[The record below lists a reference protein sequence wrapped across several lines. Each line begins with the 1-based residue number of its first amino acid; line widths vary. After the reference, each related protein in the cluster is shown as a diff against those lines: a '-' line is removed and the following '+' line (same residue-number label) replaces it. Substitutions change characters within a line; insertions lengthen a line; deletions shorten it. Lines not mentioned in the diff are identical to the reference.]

1 MGILSNINKN
11 STKQIIIIQI
21 RIQLKQ
27 MHGLKL
33 EKKDMKNGK
42 VKLFIIK
49 LIKFYTEVIN
59 IKQLIKIR
67 IKIQ

>member
-33 EKKDMKNGK
+33 EKKDMKIGK
-42 VKLFIIK
+42 VQLFIIK
-49 LIKFYTEVIN
+49 VIKFYTEVIN

>member
-1 MGILSNINKN
+1 
-11 STKQIIIIQI
+11 
-21 RIQLKQ
+21 